1 MDVVLEE
8 DTAVYRSRIAGAVT
22 MVAQEIAVEDDGV
35 PLLRTSGRTNCGD
48 TAGEEHDV
56 SMRFPCW
63 YFSPVTRMYWHSFV
77 K

>member
-1 MDVVLEE
+1 MDVVLGE

-22 MVAQEIAVEDDGV
+22 MVAQEIVVEDDGA
-35 PLLRTSGRTNCGD
+35 PLLRTTGKTNYGG

-63 YFSPVTRMYWHSFV
+63 
-77 K
+77 